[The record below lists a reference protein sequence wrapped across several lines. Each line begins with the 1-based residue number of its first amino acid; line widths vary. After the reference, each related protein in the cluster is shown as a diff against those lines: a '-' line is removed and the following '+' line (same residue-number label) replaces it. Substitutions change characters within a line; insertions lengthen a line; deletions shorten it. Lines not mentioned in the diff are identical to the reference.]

1 MVCTLTK
8 VRYLEVYAI
17 CSFSWGSNKQ
27 GRLGYS
33 APDSVWS
40 PRKITSFKHQIVSV
54 SAANKHSA
62 ALSTSGK
69 LYTWGDNT
77 CGQLGYGTQGR
88 AFSFTPRIVDAVRD
102 RKISAVSL
110 AKRHT
115 VVLTGEGEV
124 LVWGH
129 KNVSV
134 SRVPVH
140 GVRDKARS
148 MRALRMLSGA
158 QVPSGHSPGGW
169 GSMGVPRSCSGGAR
183 RSGGSSGPGAVAH
196 FRFHRDN
203 AAVVNPTILA
213 IAAGGA
219 HTTMLTSTGAVLTYH
234 SDDPQFAVQEVQGVL
249 GAKCVVKIAAGKTHT
264 VVLTDTGEAYAWEGT
279 VTPSGT
285 FPYIS

>member
-1 MVCTLTK
+1 MVC
-8 VRYLEVYAI
+8 R
-17 CSFSWGSNKQ
+17 FSWGSNKQ

-33 APDSVWS
+33 TPDSVWS
-40 PRKITSFKHQIVSV
+40 PRKIASFKHQIVAV

-62 ALSTSGK
+62 ALSASGK

-88 AFSFTPRIVDAVRD
+88 AFNFAPRIVDAVRD
-102 RKISAVSL
+102 RKLATVSL

-140 GVRDKARS
+140 GVRDRVRS
-148 MRALRMLSGA
+148 TRALRMLSGA
-158 QVPSGHSPGGW
+158 QAPGGQSPGGW
-169 GSMGVPRSCSGGAR
+169 GSLGGPRGGGGAR
-183 RSGGSSGPGAVAH
+183 RSGGSNGPSATAH
-196 FRFHRDN
+196 VRFHRDN
-203 AAVVNPTILA
+203 AAVVNPTIVA

-219 HTTMLTSTGAVLTYH
+219 HTTMLTSTGALLAYR
-234 SDDPQFAVQEVQGVL
+234 SDDSSFAVQEVQGVL
-249 GAKCVVKIAAGKTHT
+249 GAKCVVKIAAGKTRT
-264 VVLTDTGEAYAWEGT
+264 VVLTDTGEVYAWEGT

-285 FPYIS
+285 FYLSF